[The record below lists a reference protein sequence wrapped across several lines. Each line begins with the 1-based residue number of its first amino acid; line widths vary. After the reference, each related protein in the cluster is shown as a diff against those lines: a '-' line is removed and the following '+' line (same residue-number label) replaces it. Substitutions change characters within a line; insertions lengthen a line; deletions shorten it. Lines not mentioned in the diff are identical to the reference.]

1 MGARVKMQSSGCVCK
16 TTPEVYSVS
25 DEKLLRILS
34 QYEVETHIYQYPPTL
49 DIKRS
54 SDSKQL
60 PSLSCPYIS
69 VLATS
74 MDNPEHDVF
83 QNRLNGKMHP

>member
-1 MGARVKMQSSGCVCK
+1 MVNMGGIIKNAVVRLRVQDKPRGV
-16 TTPEVYSVS
+16 T
-25 DEKLLRILS
+25 EKLLRILS
-34 QYEVETHIYQYPPTL
+34 RYKVETHNYQYPLTL

-60 PSLSCPYIS
+60 PSLSCSYIS

-74 MDNPEHDVF
+74 Y
-83 QNRLNGKMHP
+83 G